1 MTVSAGAA
9 APPAFARLRELLS
22 EVYSLARIATLLGWD
37 ELCMMPKGGAAVR
50 ADHKATLER
59 LVHAKFTSDS
69 VGELIESLVP
79 WADRLPYDSFEAS
92 YVRVA
97 KRNYQRYKPIPA
109 SLVVA
114 MSRAASKSYHAWLAA
129 RAANDYRLWQEPLGE
144 VVKLLIEL
152 ADVLG
157 YPERRYDAILDR
169 REPGILTRHV
179 LEVFGRISEE
189 LTPFARAVLDRAD
202 RVDDRIL
209 HQDFDLAKQRAL
221 GMDVVE
227 AIGFD
232 LTRGR
237 VDSAPHPISYSIAPS
252 DVRIAPRAKA
262 DFLSAWLYSC
272 LHEAGHGLYF
282 QGVPDDFRATPLDG
296 TTAQGANLTPV
307 YGGISTGLHEG
318 QSRLWENVLGRSH
331 GFWQWLFPKVAAAF
345 PSQTEGTDP
354 EQWYRAVNRA
364 ELSFIR
370 VEADELTYDL
380 HIMLRFDLE
389 DSLFEGRLGVADL
402 RDAWNERSKHY
413 FGKEP
418 PDDNSGVLQDIQW
431 SRGGHAGFPSYT
443 LGNVI
448 SMQLWSKMESE
459 IGDQD
464 ANFARGE
471 FLPLRDWM
479 RENLH
484 RHGSKY
490 EPREVLERV
499 TGSPELDPA
508 PYLAYLKGKFGEI
521 YGV

>member
-1 MTVSAGAA
+1 MTGKGPD
-9 APPAFARLRELLS
+9 APKEFARLRELLS

-59 LVHAKFTSDS
+59 LVHAKFTADE
-69 VGELIESLVP
+69 VGELVEALVP
-79 WADRLPYDSFEAS
+79 WAEALPYDSFEAS

-97 KRNYQRYKPIPA
+97 RRNYRRYKPIPG

-129 RAANDYRLWQEPLGE
+129 RQANDYGLWQEALAE

-169 REPGILTRHV
+169 REPGILTRQV
-179 LEVFGRISEE
+179 VEVFDRIRTE
-189 LTPFARAVLDRAD
+189 LTPFAHAVLEKTDA
-202 RVDDRIL
+202 VDDRFL
-209 HQDFDLAKQRAL
+209 HQPFEMEAQRAL
-221 GMDVVE
+221 GMEVIA

-237 VDSAPHPISYSIAPS
+237 VDTGPHPISYSIAPC
-252 DVRIAPRAKA
+252 DVRLAPRAKP
-262 DFLSAWLYSC
+262 DFLPAWLFSC

-282 QGVPDDFRATPLDG
+282 QGVPDEFRATPLDG

-318 QSRLWENVLGRSH
+318 QSRLWENVLGRSR
-331 GFWQWLFPKVAAAF
+331 GFWEWVFPRVRAAF
-345 PSQTEGTDP
+345 PAQTAGTSPDN
-354 EQWYRAVNRA
+354 WYRAVNRA
-364 ELSFIR
+364 ERSFIR

-389 DSLFEGRLGVADL
+389 DALFEGRLAVADL
-402 RDAWNERSKHY
+402 RDAWNERARFY
-413 FGKEP
+413 LGKEP

-448 SMQLWSKMESE
+448 SMQLWSKMDSD
-459 IGDQD
+459 IGDMSD
-464 ANFARGE
+464 RFARGE

-499 TGSPELDPA
+499 TGSPTLDPG
-508 PYLAYLKGKFGEI
+508 PYLDYLKGKFAEI
-521 YGV
+521 YEV